1 MQRIKILGPHASH
14 SLDQR
19 GAAVQSR
26 VAGDVGGD
34 MPAPASRAGDRVLRG
49 LGKCCQC
56 CLSVQI
62 MLLSPQ
68 AAPALLAMNK
78 GDQGPHAVGS

>member
-19 GAAVQSR
+19 GVAMQSR

-34 MPAPASRAGDRVLRG
+34 MPAPVSRAGDRVLRG
-49 LGKCCQC
+49 LSKCCRC
-56 CLSVQI
+56 CLSVQT

-68 AAPALLAMNK
+68 AALALLAMKK
-78 GDQGPHAVGS
+78 GDQGPCAVGS